1 VNRRGRAADGSAVA
15 RPAGAGLLRLYPSTW
30 RERYAAEMLATLE
43 QRRIGPRDRFDL
55 GRGALD
61 AWLHKPSRVPAFAAL
76 AAGGLWTVAGT
87 VIVAQPVPPD
97 WPGYLLET
105 LPVAILATILGGVA
119 TIGCWARRSD
129 VAGRAGVLA
138 VRLAVVGHG
147 AWIAAL
153 VAAWLGVGYGA
164 QTIAAQAAGALGS
177 VLVGLVLLRSADER
191 IGALLVIAP
200 SIMLLGWPIAWLGF
214 GLGWTLVGVLL
225 LALPAPDE
233 PLPSGFA

>member
-1 VNRRGRAADGSAVA
+1 
-15 RPAGAGLLRLYPSTW
+15 
-30 RERYAAEMLATLE
+30 MLATLE
-43 QRRIGPRDRFDL
+43 QRRIGVRDRVDL

-61 AWLHKPSRVPAFAAL
+61 AWLHQPSRLPAFAAL
-76 AAGGLWTVAGT
+76 AAGGLWTVGGT
-87 VIVAQPVPPD
+87 VVVGQPVPPD

-105 LPVAILATILGGVA
+105 LPVAIVATVLGGLA

-138 VRLAVVGHG
+138 VGLAVVGHV

-153 VAAWLGVGYGA
+153 LAAWLGFGYGA
-164 QTIAAQAAGALGS
+164 QTIAAQTAGALGS
-177 VLVGLVLLRSADER
+177 VLVGLVLLRSADEV
-191 IGALLVIAP
+191 IGAVLVVAP
-200 SIMLLGWPIAWLGF
+200 AVMLLGWPIAWLGF

-225 LALPAPDE
+225 LAQPAPDE